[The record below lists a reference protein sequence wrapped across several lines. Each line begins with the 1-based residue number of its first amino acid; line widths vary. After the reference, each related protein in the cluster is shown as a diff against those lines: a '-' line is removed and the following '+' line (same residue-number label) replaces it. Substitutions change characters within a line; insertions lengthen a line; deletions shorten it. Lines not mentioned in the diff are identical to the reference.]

1 VPIALC
7 PVIAQATRVVKPR
20 HGIAHFAIVNAAA
33 ISQYRHKLRNTRC
46 RVREDIMRLAKH
58 LLALASVAALGA
70 GAAGAEPVKIRNSFV
85 VPVSNLAPMLVAKK
99 DLAKHWGKSYVME
112 AVHYQGTPPMI
123 TALAN
128 NELEVANLAYS
139 TLGLAI
145 QNAGLSDLR
154 IISDEFRDGAKGY
167 FSNQY
172 WVRKDS
178 GINKI
183 ADLKGKVLATNSVGS
198 GIDIAMK
205 AGLKKHG
212 LIDKRD
218 YTVIEAPFPTMPA
231 LLKDKK
237 ADLVSAV
244 MPFALNPL
252 LKEHG
257 KVLYDQTEGLGA
269 SQFLVW
275 MVRKPFIDKHRAALV
290 DFMEDVVRIQRWYLD
305 PKNHEEVKK
314 IAAGFFKAPPERFG
328 WVYTK
333 QDYYRD
339 ADMMPDLDALQRN
352 VNTVADLGFFKSSF
366 DVKQYADLSI
376 VQEAAKRLK

>member
-1 VPIALC
+1 MCIARLLL
-7 PVIAQATRVVKPR
+7 TLT
-20 HGIAHFAIVNAAA
+20 AAA
-33 ISQYRHKLRNTRC
+33 AVT
-46 RVREDIMRLAKH
+46 
-58 LLALASVAALGA
+58 A
-70 GAAGAEPVKIRNSFV
+70 GAARAEPVKIRNSYV
-85 VPVSNLAPMLVAKK
+85 VPVANWAPILEAKK

-112 AVHYQGTPPMI
+112 AVRFQGTPPMI
-123 TALAN
+123 TAMAN
-128 NELEVANLAYS
+128 NELEIANLAYS

-154 IISDEFRDGAKGY
+154 IMASEFQDGVPGY

-218 YTVIEAPFPTMPA
+218 YTVIEAPFPTMAA
-231 LLKDKK
+231 LLKDKR

-244 MPFALNPL
+244 MPFALSPV

-257 KVLYDQTEGLGA
+257 KLLFDQTEGLGR
-269 SQFLVW
+269 SEFVFW
-275 MVRKPFIDKHRAALV
+275 TMRKSFMDKNRAALV
-290 DFMEDVVRIQRWYLD
+290 DFMEDVLRIERWYLD
-305 PKNHEEVKK
+305 PKNHAEVAK
-314 IAAGFFKAPPERFG
+314 IASGFLKVPPERFG
-328 WVYTK
+328 WLFTK
-333 QDYYRD
+333 ADYYRD
-339 ADMMPDLDALQRN
+339 PNAMPDMAALQRN
-352 VNTVADLGFFKSSF
+352 INTVSDLGFIKSTF
-366 DVKQYADLSI
+366 DVNKYADLSI